1 MERRSGEESTFSF
14 ILIFDRNDD
23 NDVSDSCRI
32 FVLIYYIINI
42 ISFILLPVP
51 IICCGSGEL
60 DSLLNPSQGRVA
72 LHDDPIASCTL

>member
-1 MERRSGEESTFSF
+1 MERRSGDESSFSF

-23 NDVSDSCRI
+23 VSDLCRI

-42 ISFILLPVP
+42 ISFILLPVL

-60 DSLLNPSQGRVA
+60 DSL
-72 LHDDPIASCTL
+72 